1 MSQLGVN
8 LKFLRKKK
16 GLSQIELGKIAG
28 ITERTI
34 YNYETGEKYP
44 KPRTLASLANALDVP
59 EQLLESGNPDTD
71 FGEYSEF
78 SNTKIHRSDPDKKFI
93 QNMESHYGNE
103 GAHEASELL
112 DQTALIFS
120 NNSLSEMA
128 KDELFE
134 SITQAY
140 FLAKRK
146 ARLRKSIIEQ

>member
-93 QNMESHYGNE
+93 QNMENHY
-103 GAHEASELL
+103 
-112 DQTALIFS
+112 
-120 NNSLSEMA
+120 
-128 KDELFE
+128 
-134 SITQAY
+134 
-140 FLAKRK
+140 
-146 ARLRKSIIEQ
+146 

>member
-44 KPRTLASLANALDVP
+44 KPRTLASLANALEVP

-78 SNTKIHRSDPDKKFI
+78 SNTRIQRSDPDKKFI

-146 ARLRKSIIEQ
+146 ARLRKSIVEQ